1 LILRYISRAYA
12 LHDRLFYRLAFIW
25 LNNFDASWC
34 TARNIS
40 TRRQINEKSVLFEK
54 MKIKRRPIRRAAR
67 TEFKNRSDARR
78 ANMPRTK
85 LIVRLRDGN
94 VLFIYHVSMSEKV
107 EKSCYQGRD
116 SFLSLKNCHVRENER
131 LDNELTVRTSD
142 SSCH

>member
-1 LILRYISRAYA
+1 MHCTIIFFTDSRLSSGTILTHLR
-12 LHDRLFYRLAFIW
+12 
-25 LNNFDASWC
+25 

-67 TEFKNRSDARR
+67 TESKNRSDARR
-78 ANMPRTK
+78 ANMPRMK

-94 VLFIYHVSMSEKV
+94 VLFIYHVSMFAEKV

-116 SFLSLKNCHVRENER
+116 SFLSLKNCHVHENER
-131 LDNELTVRTSD
+131 LDNELTVRMSD